1 MLNSIKYIGEIFQ
14 SLIVCGKKLPW
25 YADVAEQSCV
35 KDGTVILAGNAI
47 KSL

>member
-25 YADVAEQSCV
+25 YADLAEQSCV
-35 KDGTVILAGNAI
+35 KDGTDNLAYHT
-47 KSL
+47 